1 MYLNTVRMI
10 FIQPGIGEADE
21 HRYPVR
27 SLHMNGHILYKD
39 EKSTYFDI
47 DGEVVVEQKI
57 ECPHC
62 HGEAN
67 LVRACGVMMGS
78 YYCRDCEREE

>member
-1 MYLNTVRMI
+1 
-10 FIQPGIGEADE
+10 
-21 HRYPVR
+21 
-27 SLHMNGHILYKD
+27 MNGHILYKD
-39 EKSTYFDI
+39 KDTTYFDI

-67 LVRACGVMMGS
+67 LVRVCGVMMGS

>member
-1 MYLNTVRMI
+1 MYLNSDKRI
-10 FIQPGIGEADE
+10 ILSAGIGQADE
-21 HRYPVR
+21 HRIPVR
-27 SLHMNGHILYKD
+27 SLQMNGHILYKD
-39 EKSTYFDI
+39 EKATYFDI

-62 HGEAN
+62 HGDAN

-78 YYCRDCEREE
+78 YYCEACEREE